1 MKVPLNAIIG
11 FINTV
16 IGGINKLS
24 FDIPEIKGITKGFH
38 VGFDI
43 PKIPELASGGLAYG
57 PTLAMIGEGN
67 DREAVLPLNQSV
79 YAEIAKGISSSG
91 NPVIATLLEKIL
103 SVVEQIDPN
112 ISLDGQSLATSSSG
126 YYAAE
131 QRRAGPSVVRVV

>member
-24 FDIPEIKGITKGFH
+24 FDVPEIKGITKGFR

-57 PTLAMIGEGN
+57 PTLAMIGEGR

-91 NPVIATLLEKIL
+91 NPVIATLLEKSCPPSNRSI
-103 SVVEQIDPN
+103 QISAWTGNPWRPPP
-112 ISLDGQSLATSSSG
+112 LDTM
-126 YYAAE
+126 
-131 QRRAGPSVVRVV
+131 QRRSAASARLS